1 MIKTTVKIDGM
12 SCGMCESHVN
22 DTIRNR
28 FPVKKVNSSY
38 KKGIAEILSQE
49 GISEEKLKEALD
61 PTGYRVLSVSNE
73 EYKKKGLFGF

>member
-22 DTIRNR
+22 DTIRNH
-28 FPVKKVNSSY
+28 FGVKKVNSSY
-38 KKGIAEILSQE
+38 KKGVAEILSE
-49 GISEEKLKEALD
+49 EEISEEKLKEALD
-61 PTGYRVLSVSNE
+61 PTGYRVLSVSSE

>member
-1 MIKTTVKIDGM
+1 MIKTTVQIDGM

-22 DTIRNR
+22 DTIRNH
-28 FPVKKVNSSY
+28 FAVKKVNSSY
-38 KKGIAEILSQE
+38 KKGIAEILSEE